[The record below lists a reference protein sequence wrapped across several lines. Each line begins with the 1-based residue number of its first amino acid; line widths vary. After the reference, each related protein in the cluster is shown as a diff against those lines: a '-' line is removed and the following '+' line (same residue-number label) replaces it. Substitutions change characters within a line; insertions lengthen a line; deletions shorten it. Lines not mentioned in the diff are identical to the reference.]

1 MRDEFLLNCEKEILE
16 ANLFLMCGQHE
27 EGVQAARKVLDAIMK
42 EIVNSIQPITK
53 NTQPYVIAA
62 LRALANGLEKQLDGK
77 WKTTISVVTAV
88 ASKIEFEIQEEEI
101 NETDNEKP
109 RK

>member
-27 EGVQAARKVLDAIMK
+27 EGIQATRKVLDAIMK
-42 EIVNSIQPITK
+42 EIVNGIQPITK

-62 LRALANGLEKQLDGK
+62 LRALANGSEKQLERLRNNDDIIL
-77 WKTTISVVTAV
+77 IS
-88 ASKIEFEIQEEEI
+88 FC
-101 NETDNEKP
+101 DNTENKENYNKCRDSD
-109 RK
+109 RKQDRV

>member
-16 ANLFLMCGQHE
+16 ANLFLMCGKHE
-27 EGVQAARKVLDAIMK
+27 EGIQAARKVLDAIMK
-42 EIVNSIQPITK
+42 EIVNGIQPITK
-53 NTQPYVIAA
+53 NTQPYVIAV

-77 WKTTISVVTAV
+77 WKTTISAATAI

-101 NETDNEKP
+101 NETDNEEP